1 MERFEE
7 WLREHGIEVAGQA
20 MTGSGN
26 MLLYRLRLVDAF
38 EFDVA
43 FPAETLIERPQDA
56 IDQVEARLADHAADR
71 WRASI
76 G

>member
-7 WLREHGIEVAGQA
+7 WLREHAIEVAGQA

-43 FPAETLIERPQDA
+43 FPAETLVERPQEA
-56 IDQVEARLADHAADR
+56 IEQVETKLAEHAEQR